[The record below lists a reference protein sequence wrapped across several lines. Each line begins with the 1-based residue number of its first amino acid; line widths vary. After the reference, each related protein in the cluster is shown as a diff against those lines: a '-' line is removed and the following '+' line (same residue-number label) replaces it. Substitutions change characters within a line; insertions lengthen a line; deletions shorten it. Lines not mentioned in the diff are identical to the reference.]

1 MAESNMAYVANSK
14 TRVAFQGERGAFSED
29 AAVKLLGEDIELVP
43 RQTFAAL
50 YASLNDRVADYLL
63 APIENSIAGPVKA
76 SVDLLN
82 ESRLLII
89 NEITIPVLQQLIAC
103 PGASFGEVN
112 EVQSHPMALAQCG
125 RFFAEHPD
133 LRQIESDDTAG
144 SVVEILRRG
153 DLHRAAIAG
162 KRAASIYGGV
172 IICENIQD
180 DRDNFTRFVLLANS
194 TKKE

>member
-1 MAESNMAYVANSK
+1 MVHIANSK

-43 RQTFAAL
+43 RQTFTAL

-89 NEITIPVLQQLIAC
+89 DEITIPVLQQLIAC
-103 PGASFGEVN
+103 PGASFGEIK
-112 EVQSHPMALAQCG
+112 EVQSHPMALAQCR
-125 RFFAEHPD
+125 RFFTEHPG
-133 LRQIESDDTAG
+133 LQQIESDDTAG
-144 SVVEILRRG
+144 SVVEILKRG
-153 DLHRAAIAG
+153 DVHRAAIAG

-194 TKKE
+194 TAKE